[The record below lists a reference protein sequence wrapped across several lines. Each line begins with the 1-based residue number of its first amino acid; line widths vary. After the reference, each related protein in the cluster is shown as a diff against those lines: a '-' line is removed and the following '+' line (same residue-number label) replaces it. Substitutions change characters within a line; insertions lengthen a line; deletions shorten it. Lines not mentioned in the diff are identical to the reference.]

1 MLPHRIRRISQDALA
16 EQGRGPDLYGMSER
30 RSYGVALE
38 SRLGQAYNEEAF
50 RYFLDIERRRA
61 ARAQRPVVL
70 LLMDV
75 KEPSVAGAD
84 IDALLAAKLFSGLLL
99 CLRETDVIG
108 WYRENRIVGAVL
120 NQLDRA
126 PGPNVPLAVRERVSG
141 AIRKG
146 LPPEIAGRLRVRVYQ
161 LRPRLK
167 G

>member
-1 MLPHRIRRISQDALA
+1 MSQDAPA
-16 EQGRGPDLYGMSER
+16 EHGRAPDLYGMSDR
-30 RSYGVALE
+30 RSYGVALD

-61 ARAQRPVVL
+61 ARARRPVVL

-75 KEPSVAGAD
+75 KEPSVPGAD
-84 IDALLAAKLFSGLLL
+84 IDPLLAAKLFSGLLL

-108 WYRENRIVGAVL
+108 WYHEDRIVGAVL
-120 NQLDRA
+120 NQLDSA
-126 PGPNVPLAVRERVSG
+126 PGPNVPLAIRQRVSG
-141 AIRKG
+141 AIRTG
-146 LPPEIAGRLRVRVYQ
+146 LPLEIADRLRVRVYQ